1 MGAEPRVRNRAGST
15 PFHLAVQDTGR
26 GGSGAPLAR
35 QTQAEIVTA
44 FLAAGVSA
52 DLPDA
57 RGRTVH
63 DCARSDPVRALLA
76 GAAPRQAD
84 GSASAGARSAS
95 RTPVTTSP
103 TTMMAGL
110 PKPDCCKSESSSRRL
125 VKHWR

>member
-1 MGAEPRVRNRAGST
+1 MGAEPRVRNQPGST

-26 GGSGAPLAR
+26 GGSGAR
-35 QTQAEIVTA
+35 QAQAKTVTA
-44 FLAAGVSA
+44 FLAAGVRA

-84 GSASAGARSAS
+84 
-95 RTPVTTSP
+95 
-103 TTMMAGL
+103 
-110 PKPDCCKSESSSRRL
+110 
-125 VKHWR
+125 

>member
-1 MGAEPRVRNRAGST
+1 MVELLAAGADPRVRNGAGST

-26 GGSGAPLAR
+26 GGAGAPLAR
-35 QTQAEIVTA
+35 QTQAKIVTA

-52 DLPDA
+52 DLPGA

-84 GSASAGARSAS
+84 
-95 RTPVTTSP
+95 
-103 TTMMAGL
+103 
-110 PKPDCCKSESSSRRL
+110 
-125 VKHWR
+125 

>member
-1 MGAEPRVRNRAGST
+1 MVELLAAGADPRVRNGAGST
-15 PFHLAVQDTGR
+15 PFHLAVRGTGH
-26 GGSGAPLAR
+26 GGSGAPPAR
-35 QTQAEIVTA
+35 QAQAEIVDA

-84 GSASAGARSAS
+84 
-95 RTPVTTSP
+95 
-103 TTMMAGL
+103 
-110 PKPDCCKSESSSRRL
+110 
-125 VKHWR
+125 

>member
-35 QTQAEIVTA
+35 QAQAKIVTG

-63 DCARSDPVRALLA
+63 DCARNDPVRALLA

-84 GSASAGARSAS
+84 
-95 RTPVTTSP
+95 
-103 TTMMAGL
+103 
-110 PKPDCCKSESSSRRL
+110 
-125 VKHWR
+125 

>member
-1 MGAEPRVRNRAGST
+1 MVELLAAGADPRVRNGAGST

-35 QTQAEIVTA
+35 QAQAKIVTG

-84 GSASAGARSAS
+84 
-95 RTPVTTSP
+95 
-103 TTMMAGL
+103 
-110 PKPDCCKSESSSRRL
+110 
-125 VKHWR
+125 